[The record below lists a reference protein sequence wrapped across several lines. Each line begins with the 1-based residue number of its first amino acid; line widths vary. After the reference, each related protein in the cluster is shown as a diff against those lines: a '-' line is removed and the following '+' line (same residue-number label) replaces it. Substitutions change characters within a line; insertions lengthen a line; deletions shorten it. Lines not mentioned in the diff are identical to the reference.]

1 MKLRPFP
8 THRLTLCE
16 VPAHDRDSGSSP
28 PFSLRETLPF
38 GRVVIESQAAAPY
51 PVQPSDRFL
60 LDKFMG
66 RGGFTLIELLVVIT
80 IIAIL
85 ASVLIPVAGRIQS
98 QATITKCANNLRQ
111 LGLAASL
118 YAGENNGAYPP
129 LPTTSKIQNMSSCY
143 TIWSTPGGV
152 GKWVYFG
159 VLYEKGYITDGRIFY
174 CPAAKKG
181 TFDYESQ
188 WTAKSYAGETR
199 PLRIGYLQRPI
210 NAPDDP
216 TRTDPNATPGELRI
230 TTKNIR
236 VLIHDNI
243 SAETHPLASVPD
255 RQNAHGFNILFSD
268 GHVKYYAG
276 KDYWVGH
283 NLDEGM
289 YNYWENNYK

>member
-1 MKLRPFP
+1 M
-8 THRLTLCE
+8 
-16 VPAHDRDSGSSP
+16 D
-28 PFSLRETLPF
+28 
-38 GRVVIESQAAAPY
+38 
-51 PVQPSDRFL
+51 
-60 LDKFMG
+60 
-66 RGGFTLIELLVVIT
+66 RGGFTLLELLVVIA

-85 ASVLIPVAGRIQS
+85 ASLLIPFAGRIQS
-98 QATITKCANNLRQ
+98 QANITKCANNLRQ
-111 LGLAASL
+111 LGTAANL
-118 YAGENNGAYPP
+118 YAGENNGVYPP
-129 LPTTSKIQNMSSCY
+129 LPTTSKIQNMSSSY

-152 GKWVYFG
+152 GKWLYFG
-159 VLYEKGYITDGRIFY
+159 VLYQKGYITDGRIFY
-174 CPAAKKG
+174 CPAATKG

-188 WTAKSYAGETR
+188 WTAQSYAGETR

-243 SAETHPLASVPD
+243 SGETHPLARVPD

-289 YNYWENNYK
+289 YNYWENTYK